1 MFAFLSVLVKGELLN
16 GSGGEE
22 HLKLIE
28 ALRKTHTPGLIT
40 KKKQKKKSVVEVE
53 VN

>member
-1 MFAFLSVLVKGELLN
+1 MFAFLSVLLKGELLN
-16 GSGGEE
+16 GSGGGE

-28 ALRKTHTPGLIT
+28 ALRKTHAMVSQ
-40 KKKQKKKSVVEVE
+40 QKSEAEGGGVWLK